1 MTPLLTKVII
11 NICILLLITIG
22 STFLLIKIKFEHKGY
37 RFLFIVYMF
46 FWIAPML
53 LRSYAG
59 TMQGIIDKN
68 YTWIVLASY
77 GFVGIFIRVFADW
90 LNFTFKSRKAFLYFA
105 CVIQIAFFIP
115 LICVPNTIT
124 SIIQSIGVGI
134 GASCIGSFQLLFKEQ
149 YNKEKSYLSVSLL
162 SIPPLIADF
171 LTAPIQSIFMS
182 ISKTNTLNDQ
192 HILKYMWLVG
202 IVFTSIAFIM
212 LFFLKEDRNRFDTLK
227 SKQIFNKKTD
237 TFPLIVILIIGL
249 LITFIKFSISGSV
262 ATLNIQSIGRLENF
276 DITGYEGYL
285 STIFSSFQLIGG
297 ILMGLVLIKKMKP
310 IYIFSI
316 GSFVWIIHLI
326 CATFM
331 KNPYGY
337 FAIHSLAGFGYGIL
351 YNLIL
356 GQILTKRFNNNVLTP
371 MGIYQSVL
379 AIGISLSG
387 IFTQVIK
394 NNLIKDYWL
403 ANTIVCLSLIG
414 AVLLLLSSYIF
425 NYFFSIKIKQKL
437 NGNKIVIK

>member
-1 MTPLLTKVII
+1 MTPLLTKVIV
-11 NICILLLITIG
+11 NICILLLIAFC

-37 RFLFIVYMF
+37 RFLFITYMF

-59 TMQGIIDKN
+59 TMQRLINND

-77 GFVGIFIRVFADW
+77 GFIGIFIRVFADW

-115 LICVPNTIT
+115 LICVPNTTT
-124 SIIQSIGVGI
+124 SVIQSIGVGI

-182 ISKTNTLNDQ
+182 VSKTNTLNNPE
-192 HILKYMWLVG
+192 ILKYMWLVG
-202 IVFTSIAFIM
+202 IVFTLIAFIM
-212 LFFLKEDRNRFDTLK
+212 VFFLKEDKNRFDILK
-227 SKQIFNKKTD
+227 SKEIFNMKTD
-237 TFPLIVILIIGL
+237 TFPLIIILIIGL

-262 ATLNIQSIGRLENF
+262 ATLNIENIAKLEHY

-285 STIFSSFQLIGG
+285 STVFSSFQLIGG
-297 ILMGLVLIKKMKP
+297 VLMGLVLIKKMKP

-316 GSFVWIIHLI
+316 GSFVWLIHLI
-326 CATFM
+326 GATFI

-387 IFTQVIK
+387 IFTQIIK
-394 NNLIKDYWL
+394 NNLKLDNYWD
-403 ANTIVCLSLIG
+403 ANMIVCLSLIG

-437 NGNKIVIK
+437 NGNKIVI